1 MMKGLVLGMGV
12 NSVTRP
18 ELNSVLCSVREWAER
33 PVFSP
38 LNAMGKYLL
47 RKLDT
52 FRCDQWEPQPITL
65 VESHARVGMD

>member
-38 LNAMGKYLL
+38 LNAMGMYLL
-47 RKLDT
+47 RKLD
-52 FRCDQWEPQPITL
+52 
-65 VESHARVGMD
+65 SVGMD